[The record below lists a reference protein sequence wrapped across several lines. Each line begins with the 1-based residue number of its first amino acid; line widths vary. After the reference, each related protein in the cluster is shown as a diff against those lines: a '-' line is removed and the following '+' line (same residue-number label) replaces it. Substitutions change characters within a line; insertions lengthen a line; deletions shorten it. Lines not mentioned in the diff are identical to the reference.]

1 MPEYKTSD
9 GLTLHYMDDNDGP
22 AVLMLAGLT
31 RNSADFN
38 FLIPHLP
45 EYRLIRLDY
54 RGRGLS
60 DYHDDFT
67 TYNVKREA
75 RDAIELLDHL
85 ELEKTCVIGTSRGG
99 LIAMLLSAICNYRL
113 NGIVMNDIGPQIEPE
128 GLFSIM
134 EYIGKIPPFDNLDDA
149 ALALQANWADG
160 FPDVPLSRWRR
171 QAEHMWH
178 EKPEGGIGLR
188 YDPRLRDVFSMQ
200 VKSGEEA
207 DLWPMFDTMREI
219 PLASI
224 RGENSDLFSAATQ
237 SKMRERH
244 PEMITAV
251 VPNRGHVPFLDEPE
265 SVSAIRKLL
274 EDSQYPPL
282 K

>member
-31 RNSADFN
+31 RNSADFK
-38 FLIPHLP
+38 FLTPHLH
-45 EYRLIRLDY
+45 ECRLIRLDY

-60 DYHDDFT
+60 NYDDDFT
-67 TYNVKREA
+67 TYNVEREA
-75 RDAIELLDHL
+75 QDVIELLDYL
-85 ELEKTCVIGTSRGG
+85 ELEKACVVGTSRGG
-99 LIAMLLSAICNYRL
+99 LIAMLLSAICNNRL
-113 NGIVMNDIGPQIEPE
+113 NGIIMNDIGPQIELE
-128 GLFSIM
+128 GLFSIQ
-134 EYIGKIPPFDNLDDA
+134 EYIGKIPPFDSLDDA
-149 ALALQANWADG
+149 ALALRADCADS
-160 FPDVPLSRWRR
+160 FPDVPFSRWREH
-171 QAEHMWH
+171 AECMWY

-200 VKSGEEA
+200 LESSDKA
-207 DLWPMFDTMREI
+207 DFWPLFDTMREL

-237 SKMRERH
+237 NKMQERH
-244 PEMITAV
+244 PEMIAAV

-265 SVSAIRKLL
+265 SLSAIRKLL
-274 EDSQYPPL
+274 
-282 K
+282 KAANVHH